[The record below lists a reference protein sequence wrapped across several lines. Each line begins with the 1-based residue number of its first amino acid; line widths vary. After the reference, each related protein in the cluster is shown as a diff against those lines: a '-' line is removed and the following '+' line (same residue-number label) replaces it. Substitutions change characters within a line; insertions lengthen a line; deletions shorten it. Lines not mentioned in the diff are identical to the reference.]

1 MAIQCENGHIACSSC
16 CIKLRNKCPS
26 CFWPIGY
33 NRCRS
38 IEKVLES
45 VKISCSNAKYGCKAA
60 VCYNKKS
67 DHEKTCIYA
76 PCSCP
81 LSTCIF
87 VASSKQLY
95 IHFSRKHPISATCF
109 LYGSMFSVTLNVND
123 KLLVLK
129 EQNDGVLFVL
139 NNSVEILGNLVR
151 LYCIGPCSSTG
162 GFPYTLLAKI
172 QGSSLQLQS
181 FTKNRQHFGDKPP
194 STGTGFLLIPSDFFG
209 SSGQFKLDVCIQRN
223 TVWFASARRMDP
235 V

>member
-1 MAIQCENGHIACSSC
+1 VAIQCENGHIACASC

-45 VKISCSNAKYGCKAA
+45 VKISCPNAKYGCKEA
-60 VCYNKKS
+60 VSYSKKS

-81 LSTCIF
+81 LSSCNFI
-87 VASSKQLY
+87 ASSKQLY
-95 IHFSRKHPISATCF
+95 IHFSRKHPTSATCF
-109 LYGSMFSVTLNVND
+109 QYGSMFSVTLKIND
-123 KLLVLK
+123 KFIVLK
-129 EQNDGVLFVL
+129 EQNDSVLFVL
-139 NNSVEILGNLVR
+139 NNSVEIFGNLVR
-151 LYCIGPCSSTG
+151 VYCIGPCSSTG

-172 QGSSLQLQS
+172 HGSSLQLQS
-181 FTKNRQHFGDKPP
+181 FTKNRQHCMDKPT
-194 STGTGFLLIPSDFFG
+194 STATGFLLIPSDFFC
-209 SSGQFKLDVCIQRN
+209 SFGQFKLEVCIQRN
-223 TVWFASARRMDP
+223 SSWFASPRRMDP